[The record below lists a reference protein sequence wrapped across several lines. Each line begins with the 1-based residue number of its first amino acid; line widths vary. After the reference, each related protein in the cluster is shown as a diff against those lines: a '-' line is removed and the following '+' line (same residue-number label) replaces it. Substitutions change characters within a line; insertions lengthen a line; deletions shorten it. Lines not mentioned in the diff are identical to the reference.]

1 MKKLFLLF
9 LFCSIFALGC
19 SKETNNTSFDE
30 TESENSI
37 SENSINEVN
46 DDNAANKALRIGTEQ
61 SDTGNFNAAVDTYT
75 KALEQIKDNANLYVD
90 RARAKIELGD
100 LDGAL
105 DDINKG
111 LEVNEEAWLYVERAT
126 IYNMKGETELA
137 LEDYKKATSLKPNI
151 DFAKDSATDLETQPE
166 EN

>member
-1 MKKLFLLF
+1 MKKLFVLF

-37 SENSINEVN
+37 NEVS
-46 DDNAANKALRIGTEQ
+46 DDNAGNIVASEALRIGMEQ
-61 SDTGNFNAAVDTYT
+61 CTAGNFNAAIDTYT
-75 KALEQIKDNANLYVD
+75 KAIEQVKDNANLYVD
-90 RARAKIELGD
+90 RSRAKIELGD

-111 LEVNEEAWLYVERAT
+111 LELNEAGWIYAERAAVYT
-126 IYNMKGETELA
+126 G
-137 LEDYKKATSLKPNI
+137 
-151 DFAKDSATDLETQPE
+151 
-166 EN
+166 